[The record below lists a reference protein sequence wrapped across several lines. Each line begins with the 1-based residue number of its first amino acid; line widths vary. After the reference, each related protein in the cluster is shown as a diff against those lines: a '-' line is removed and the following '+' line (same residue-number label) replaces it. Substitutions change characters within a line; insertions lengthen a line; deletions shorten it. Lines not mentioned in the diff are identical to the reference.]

1 MFNEP
6 ISDKIMKL
14 RSYTEIL
21 NYFKKGWLFYNSIYQ
36 KNIVFGIW
44 IQKVTFLNTNKC
56 QILIRTIYS
65 EEYPLTVQIYA
76 NPILASITEMS
87 V

>member
-1 MFNEP
+1 M
-6 ISDKIMKL
+6 
-14 RSYTEIL
+14 
-21 NYFKKGWLFYNSIYQ
+21 YQ
-36 KNIVFGIW
+36 KKSSLVFAFR
-44 IQKVTFLNTNKC
+44 KSLLNTNKY
-56 QILIRTIYS
+56 QIRNIYS

>member
-14 RSYTEIL
+14 YYYTEIL
-21 NYFKKGWLFYNSIYQ
+21 NYFKKGWLFYNSMYQ
-36 KNIVFGIW
+36 KKIVFGIW
-44 IQKVTFLNTNKC
+44 IQKITSSKTNKY
-56 QILIRTIYS
+56 QILIRNIYS